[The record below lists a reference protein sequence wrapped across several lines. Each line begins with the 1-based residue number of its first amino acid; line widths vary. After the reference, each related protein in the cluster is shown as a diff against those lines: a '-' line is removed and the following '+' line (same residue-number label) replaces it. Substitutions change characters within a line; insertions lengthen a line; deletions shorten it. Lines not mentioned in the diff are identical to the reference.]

1 MTKSNKTKHT
11 FQLYQR
17 GDEHIFIRVQ
27 RRYLRKAMKVIDSD
41 FDLILNEVDV
51 PNSMNILN
59 KVKEK
64 LISLN
69 ISFGAQKNRLTVTDV
84 KVLEMVE
91 DKFQEPWV

>member
-11 FQLYQR
+11 FQIYQR
-17 GDEHIFIRVQ
+17 GDEYIFIRVQ
-27 RRYLRKAMKVIDSD
+27 RRYPRKAMKVIDSD

-64 LISLN
+64 LINLN

-84 KVLEMVE
+84 DVLEMVE
-91 DKFQEPWV
+91 DMFQEPWV